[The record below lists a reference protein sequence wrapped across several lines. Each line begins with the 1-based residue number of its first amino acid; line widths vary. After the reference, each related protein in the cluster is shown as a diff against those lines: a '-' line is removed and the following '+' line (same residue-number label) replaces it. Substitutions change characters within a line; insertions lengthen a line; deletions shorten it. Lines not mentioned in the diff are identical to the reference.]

1 MFHGIMKSYEYPTT
15 SPCFTVNRNYNGFF
29 FGWVNTHSKP
39 WFRGISWQLFG
50 EKITKWWVKGPPLVT
65 FALQPR
71 HRKPLQELQGDLPA
85 RATVAS
91 RHGTPKDLDGR
102 VDLQM
107 DWFFSQKNVGY
118 NGYYI
123 VKMFFSVNGY
133 YNISPMIVVVVI
145 ISLLYVIVTMK
156 LGQLSFL
163 CWLIVITMI
172 LFGYHNH
179 H

>member
-1 MFHGIMKSYEYPTT
+1 
-15 SPCFTVNRNYNGFF
+15 
-29 FGWVNTHSKP
+29 
-39 WFRGISWQLFG
+39 
-50 EKITKWWVKGPPLVT
+50 
-65 FALQPR
+65 
-71 HRKPLQELQGDLPA
+71 
-85 RATVAS
+85 
-91 RHGTPKDLDGR
+91 
-102 VDLQM
+102 M
-107 DWFFSQKNVGY
+107 DAVSQKNVGY